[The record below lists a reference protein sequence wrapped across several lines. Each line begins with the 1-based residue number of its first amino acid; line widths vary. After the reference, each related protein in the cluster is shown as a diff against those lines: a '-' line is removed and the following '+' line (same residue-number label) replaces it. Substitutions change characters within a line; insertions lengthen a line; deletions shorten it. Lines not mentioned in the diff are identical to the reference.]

1 MSSISHIKE
10 FFLSSWAI
18 NNRVTTYV
26 LTVFVMIVGIWS
38 FNTLPKENFPEIA
51 IPMIYIG
58 TPYPGNSPEN
68 IERNVTYHIEKEL
81 KSIKGVKKIKSQ
93 SIQDFS
99 VVIVEFETNVEI
111 SEAKK
116 EVKDAVDRSRSNLP
130 NDLDHDPLV
139 QDINLSEIPIMF
151 INVSGDLPQA
161 ELKKYSEALED
172 EIETLPEIRRVDLL
186 GLLEQEVQVNL
197 DPIKMQAN
205 SISFGDVQ
213 QAIGSR
219 DVLIS
224 GGNVN
229 MGTRDYALNV
239 SGKFDNVEE
248 IGEVVLRN
256 SSGQSVYLKDIADVR
271 LDFKRADSYA
281 RLDGLPTISLN
292 VIKKAGENLVSASDK
307 INAILKDFQE
317 HKVPK
322 EIKDKFHIKI
332 SQDQSVMTNDMLN
345 ELLNSIVVGFIL
357 VVVVLMFFMSVR
369 DSMFVGLS
377 VPFASLIAFAVLP
390 WIGFTLNLIV
400 LFTFIFALGIIV
412 DNAIVVVENTYRIYN
427 STRENI
433 VEVAKK
439 AAGEVI
445 LPVVSGTATTIAPF
459 LPLAFWDG
467 VVGEFMFFLPITI
480 IITLIASL
488 LVAYV
493 MNPVFA
499 VSFMKRD
506 KEAKK
511 MSIKGFLIVLGM
523 IFGVGLLM
531 LMGGSRVGF
540 NIFLVT
546 GIVMAFYRFL
556 MVPVIKVFQEKGL
569 PAIIE
574 GYRRTLHWVMRGWR
588 PYMVVGATFVTFIAS
603 FMFFGANPPKTVF
616 FPESDPNYIYVY
628 AQLPLGTEIE
638 KTDQVTR
645 QIERTVSEV
654 LGPNNPIVKSVITN
668 VSKGAGSPS
677 DFNQSSL
684 FPHKSRIQIEFVPY
698 KERNGASTAEL
709 LSNMRTALKGI
720 PGTIITVEKEENGP
734 PTPKPINIE
743 IKGEDFEEIKAT
755 ASALKAHLDS
765 LMARKQLNGVE
776 GLNWDIELNKPE
788 LAVEVDYTKA
798 GNLGMNVAQIG
809 MAVRTA
815 VFGTEVSKYRKG
827 EDEYPIM
834 VRLAEPYRNNVEM
847 IQDMP
852 ISFMD
857 MATGRFLS
865 IPIRSVATVRDTI
878 SYGGINRLD
887 LKKVITLSSNTLT
900 DYNPNEVAMEV
911 EARVREWQQAHA
923 RSLENISIDMAG
935 EMKEQEETGAFL
947 AGAMM
952 TSVLLIFIVLV
963 AQFNSI
969 PVVLIV
975 LSQIVLSI
983 VGVLFGFGAT
993 QMDMSIVMVGI
1004 GFVSLAGMAVN
1015 NGIILLDFVQS
1026 QQKLGIRTRDA
1037 IVIGSST
1044 RFTPILLTAGT
1055 TVLGLVPMAIGL
1067 NINFVSFF
1075 ERLDPE
1081 LFIGG
1086 DTADFWGPL
1095 SWTIIF
1101 GLCFST
1107 IVTWVVVPAMYWLLW
1122 TNSIWFRRKYS
1133 RFTKRF
1139 SMFFLK

>member
-26 LTVFVMIVGIWS
+26 LTVLVMIIGIWS
-38 FNTLPKENFPEIA
+38 FNALPKENFPEIA

-68 IERNVTYHIEKEL
+68 IERNISYHIEKEL

-116 EVKDAVDRSRSNLP
+116 EVKDAVDRARSNLP
-130 NDLDHDPLV
+130 NDLDMEPLV

-151 INVSGDLPQA
+151 INVSGDLPLS
-161 ELKKYSEALED
+161 ELKKYSEALQD
-172 EIETLPEIRRVDLL
+172 QIETLPEIRRVDLL

-229 MGTRDYALNV
+229 VGTRDYTLNIN
-239 SGKFDNVEE
+239 GKFGVVDE
-248 IGEVVLRN
+248 IGDVVLRN
-256 SSGQSVYLKDIADVR
+256 NLGRTVYLKDIADVR

-307 INAILKDFQE
+307 INVLLKDFKE
-317 HKVPK
+317 TKIPK
-322 EIKDKFHIKI
+322 ELRDKFQVKI
-332 SQDQSVMTNDMLN
+332 SSDQSYMTKNMLDD
-345 ELLNSIVVGFIL
+345 LLNTIIVGFIL
-357 VVVVLMFFMSVR
+357 VTIILMFFMGVR
-369 DSMFVGLS
+369 DAMFVGLS

-390 WIGFTLNLIV
+390 WIGFTLNLVV

-427 STRENI
+427 ESGASIT
-433 VEVAKK
+433 EVAKK

-445 LPVVSGTATTIAPF
+445 IPVASGTATTIAPF
-459 LPLAFWDG
+459 LPLAFWEG

-499 VSFMKRD
+499 VTFMTR
-506 KEAKK
+506 EGEGKK
-511 MSIKGFLIVLGM
+511 MSTKGFLVILGFM
-523 IFGVGLLM
+523 LLVGTLM
-531 LMGGSRVGF
+531 LLGGSQTGF
-540 NIFLVT
+540 NVFLVT
-546 GIVMAFYRFL
+546 AIVISIYRFL
-556 MVPVIKVFQEKGL
+556 MVPVIKVFQARTL

-574 GYRRTLHWVMRGWR
+574 GYRKALHWIMKGWR
-588 PYMVVGATFVTFIAS
+588 PHMVIVATFMTLIAS

-616 FPESDPNYIYVY
+616 FPEADPNFVYIYT
-628 AQLPLGTEIE
+628 QLPLGTEIE
-638 KTDQVTR
+638 KTDAVAKDIE
-645 QIERTVSEV
+645 QIVYKV
-654 LGPNNPIVKSVITN
+654 LGKDNPIVKSVITN
-668 VSKGAGSPS
+668 VSKGAGSPA

-684 FPHKSRIQIEFVPY
+684 FPHKSRIQIEFAPF
-698 KERNGASTAEL
+698 KERNGVSTADL
-709 LSNMRTALKGI
+709 LSQIREAVKVV
-720 PGTIITVEKEENGP
+720 PGTVITVEKEASGP
-734 PTPKPINIE
+734 PTAKPVNIE
-743 IKGEDFEEIKAT
+743 IKGEEFKKIMAVAED
-755 ASALKAHLDS
+755 LKGYLDS
-765 LMARKQLNGVE
+765 LIDRKAINGVE
-776 GLNWDIELNKPE
+776 ALNWDIELNKPE
-788 LAVEVDYTKA
+788 IAVDIDHVKA
-798 GNLGMNVAQIG
+798 GSLGINVAQVG

-815 VFGTEVSKYRKG
+815 VFGSEVSKYRKG

-834 VRLAEPYRNNVEM
+834 VRLADPYRNNVEM

-852 ISFMD
+852 LSFMD

-865 IPIRSVATVRDTI
+865 IPIRSVASLRDTI
-878 SYGGINRLD
+878 SFGGINRLD
-887 LKKVITLSSNTLT
+887 LKKVITISSNVLV
-900 DYNPNEVAMEV
+900 DFNPNEVATEV
-911 EARVREWQQAHA
+911 EGYVNKWIAAHSRE
-923 RSLENISIDMAG
+923 LENVTIDMTG
-935 EMKEQEETGAFL
+935 EKEEQEKTGAFL
-947 AGAMM
+947 GSAMLI
-952 TSVLLIFIVLV
+952 SLLLIFLILI
-963 AQFNSI
+963 AQFNSVPI
-969 PVVLIV
+969 VLIIF
-975 LSQIVLSI
+975 SQIILSI

-993 QMDMSIVMVGI
+993 QMDMSIVMVGV
-1004 GFVSLAGMAVN
+1004 GVVSLAGLVVN
-1015 NGIILLDFVQS
+1015 NGIILIDFVQS
-1026 QQKLGIRTRDA
+1026 QQKLGERTRKA
-1037 IVIGSST
+1037 IVKGSST
-1044 RFTPILLTAGT
+1044 RFTPIILTAGT
-1055 TVLGLVPMAIGL
+1055 TVLGLIPMAVGM
-1067 NINFVSFF
+1067 NINFKSFF
-1075 ERLDPE
+1075 ATLNPE
-1081 LFIGG
+1081 IFFGG
-1086 DTADFWGPL
+1086 DNASFWGPL

-1101 GLCFST
+1101 GLGFST
-1107 IVTWVVVPAMYWLLW
+1107 IVTLFVVPAMYYVFW
-1122 TNSIWFRRKYS
+1122 TSSIRLSRRY
-1133 RFTKRF
+1133 RRF
-1139 SMFFLK
+1139 SQRFSIFFLK

>member
-58 TPYPGNSPEN
+58 TPYPGNSPAN
-68 IERNVTYHIEKEL
+68 IERNVTFHIEKEL

-116 EVKDAVDRSRSNLP
+116 EVKDAVDRARSKLP
-130 NDLDHDPLV
+130 NDLDMDPLV

-151 INVSGDLPQA
+151 INVSGDLPA
-161 ELKKYSEALED
+161 TELKKYSEALQD
-172 EIETLPEIRRVDLL
+172 QIETLPEIRRVDLL

-224 GGNVN
+224 GGNINV
-229 MGTRDYALNV
+229 GTRDYSLNV
-239 SGKFDNVEE
+239 SGKFDAVEQ
-248 IGEVVLRN
+248 IGEVILRN
-256 SSGQSVYLKDIADVR
+256 SQGQSVYLKDIADVR

-292 VIKKAGENLVSASDK
+292 VIKKAGENLVSASDQ
-307 INAILKDFQE
+307 INAILKEFQE
-317 HKVPK
+317 KKVPK
-322 EIKDKFHIKI
+322 ELRDKLHIKI
-332 SQDQSVMTNDMLN
+332 SQDQSVLTNDMLN
-345 ELLNSIVVGFIL
+345 ELLNSVVVGFVL

-390 WIGFTLNLIV
+390 WIGFTLNLVV

-480 IITLIASL
+480 IITLLASL
-488 LVAYV
+488 IVAYV

-499 VSFMKRD
+499 VSFMTRD
-506 KEAKK
+506 KEARKV
-511 MSIKGFLIVLGM
+511 SLKGFLIILGA
-523 IFGVGLLM
+523 IFTVGLLM
-531 LMGGSRVGF
+531 LLGGSRVGF

-546 GIVMAFYRFL
+546 GISIAFYRFL
-556 MVPVIKVFQEKGL
+556 MLPVINIFQSRGL

-574 GYRRTLHWVMRGWR
+574 AYRRTLHWVMRGWR
-588 PYMVVGATFVTFIAS
+588 PYAVIGATFITFIAS
-603 FMFFGANPPKTVF
+603 FIFFGAQPPKVVF

-638 KTDQVTR
+638 KTNQVT
-645 QIERTVSEV
+645 QDIERIVMGV

-684 FPHKSRIQIEFVPY
+684 FPHKSRLQIEFVPY
-698 KERNGASTAEL
+698 KERDGVSTADL
-709 LSNMRTALKGI
+709 LSEVRQALKNV

-734 PTPKPINIE
+734 PTPKPVNIE
-743 IKGEDFEEIKAT
+743 IKGEDFDEVKAT
-755 ASALKAHLDS
+755 ATNLKSYLDS
-765 LMARKQLNGVE
+765 LVARKALNGVE

-788 LAVEVDYTKA
+788 IAIDVDYVKA
-798 GNLGMNVAQIG
+798 GSLGMNVAQVG

-815 VFGTEVSKYRKG
+815 VFGTEVSKFRKG
-827 EDEYPIM
+827 EDEFPIM
-834 VRLAEPYRNNVEM
+834 LRLAEPYRNNIEM

-865 IPIRSVATVRDTI
+865 IPIRSVARVRDTV

-887 LKKVITLSSNTLT
+887 LKKVITLSSNTLK
-900 DYNPNEVAMEV
+900 DFNPTEVALEV
-911 EARVREWQQAHA
+911 EGHVRNWQTKNARA
-923 RSLENISIDMAG
+923 LENISIDMTG
-935 EMKEQEETGAFL
+935 EKEEQEKTGAFL

-952 TSVLLIFIVLV
+952 VSLLLIFLVLV

-975 LSQIVLSI
+975 FSQIILSI

-1004 GFVSLAGMAVN
+1004 GIVSLAGMAVN

-1026 QQKLGIRTRDA
+1026 QQKLGIKTRDA

-1067 NINFVSFF
+1067 NINFTSFF

-1086 DTADFWGPL
+1086 DTAAFWGPL

-1101 GLCFST
+1101 GLGFST
-1107 IVTWVVVPAMYWLLW
+1107 IVTWVVVPAMYYVYW
-1122 TNSIWFRRKYS
+1122 TNSIWVRRRYG
-1133 RFTKRF
+1133 RFAKRF
-1139 SMFFLK
+1139 SVFFMK